1 MFGNAHAVARCT
13 LSSFVV
19 CGEPRWGGGCSNN
32 TFHLGLE
39 CGNENIRM
47 QAYWNAIVCWINVWL
62 AAIVWGISRFSPSS
76 NFVRKTLR
84 RPRFYKLCK
93 AKISYYS
100 DGCGVPHKETK
111 AERGGSSEFMKLIKL
126 SCSDVMW
133 ARLGRPAFVWKNNRR
148 VYSVAC
154 QSLTPDR
161 NQRRTFACSNI
172 ITDKTSHAAKSLPCV
187 CFCHF
192 RGAHK
197 SCFRFSPPLLTHPV
211 SWGKGMSS
219 RLPLW
224 DQK

>member
-13 LSSFVV
+13 LCSFVV

-84 RPRFYKLCK
+84 RPRFYILCK

-100 DGCGVPHKETK
+100 DGCGVPHKEIK

-126 SCSDVMW
+126 SCSAVMLCGLDW
-133 ARLGRPAFVWKNNRR
+133 DALLLSEKITGVFIQWHARVWP
-148 VYSVAC
+148 
-154 QSLTPDR
+154 QTG
-161 NQRRTFACSNI
+161 T
-172 ITDKTSHAAKSLPCV
+172 
-187 CFCHF
+187 
-192 RGAHK
+192 
-197 SCFRFSPPLLTHPV
+197 
-211 SWGKGMSS
+211 KGG
-219 RLPLW
+219 RLPAQTSSQTKHHTQPKVCHVCVFVTSEGHTNPAL
-224 DQK
+224 DSRHLC